1 MELIKSTTFT
11 NSNTKEHL
19 VTVSIY
25 KSEVSFAILS
35 EFGYKINGQTRL
47 GKYEAEEYYFEVIEE
62 TKKSF
67 YSMEQPFT
75 TKTETNFI

>member
-1 MELIKSTTFT
+1 MELIKSTVFT
-11 NSNTKEHL
+11 NSFTNEHL
-19 VTVSIY
+19 VTIALY
-25 KSEVSFAILS
+25 RREVSYAILS

-47 GKYEAEEYYFEVIEE
+47 GKFEAEEYYFEVIEE

>member
-1 MELIKSTTFT
+1 MELIKSTVFT

-19 VTVSIY
+19 VTISIY
-25 KSEVSFAILS
+25 KSEVSYAILS

-47 GKYEAEEYYFEVIEE
+47 GKFEAEEYYFEVIKE

-75 TKTETNFI
+75 TI

>member
-1 MELIKSTTFT
+1 MELIKSATFT
-11 NSNTKEHL
+11 NSYSNEHL

-25 KSEVSFAILS
+25 KSEVGYAILS

-62 TKKSF
+62 TKQGL

-75 TKTETNFI
+75 TK

>member
-1 MELIKSTTFT
+1 MELIKSTVFT

-19 VTVSIY
+19 VTVSLY
-25 KSEVSFAILS
+25 KSEVGYSILS

-47 GKYEAEEYYFEVIEE
+47 GKYEAIQYFYEVIEE

-67 YSMEQPFT
+67 NSMEQPYH
-75 TKTETNFI
+75 II

>member
-1 MELIKSTTFT
+1 MELITSTTFT

-25 KSEVSFAILS
+25 KSEVGYAILS

-47 GKYEAEEYYFEVIEE
+47 GKNEAIQYFYEVIEE
-62 TKKSF
+62 TKQALN
-67 YSMEQPFT
+67 SMEQPFT
-75 TKTETNFI
+75 TK